1 MQQDML
7 GFKHFWRLTKIHE
20 QKKKKKKKQV
30 ENDSVYY

>member
-20 QKKKKKKKQV
+20 QKKKTKKQV

>member
-20 QKKKKKKKQV
+20 QKEKKKKKNK
-30 ENDSVYY
+30 

>member
-20 QKKKKKKKQV
+20 QKKKKKTQV

>member
-20 QKKKKKKKQV
+20 PKKKKKNQV

>member
-20 QKKKKKKKQV
+20 QKKKNQV

>member
-20 QKKKKKKKQV
+20 QKKKV